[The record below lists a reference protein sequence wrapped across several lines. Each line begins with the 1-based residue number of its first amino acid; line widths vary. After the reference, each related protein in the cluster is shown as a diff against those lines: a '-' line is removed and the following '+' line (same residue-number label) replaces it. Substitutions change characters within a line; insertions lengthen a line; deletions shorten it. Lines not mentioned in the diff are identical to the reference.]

1 MAAKQEWHLPA
12 ESELRLEVGEAD
24 HFAVLLLEGNAELFG
39 VEMALNKEYSFSD
52 ENIAIFTWYGCKI
65 VEVSGSCKM
74 AYVSN
79 DTPMVAIVNAHGLLE
94 AKRDV
99 ALANREKGP
108 RVSFDHIVISSFQF
122 YWWYPIVVSF
132 H

>member
-1 MAAKQEWHLPA
+1 MSNPSRREWVLAA
-12 ESELRLEVGEAD
+12 ESELRIELGETDALVLQLVEGSAEV
-24 HFAVLLLEGNAELFG
+24 FG
-39 VEMALNKEYSFSD
+39 VELALHQGYRFAD

-65 VEVSGSCKM
+65 IEMTGTCKI

-79 DTPMVAIVNAHGLLE
+79 ETPMVATVNTHALLE

-108 RVSFDHIVISSFQF
+108 RVSMI
-122 YWWYPIVVSF
+122 
-132 H
+132 